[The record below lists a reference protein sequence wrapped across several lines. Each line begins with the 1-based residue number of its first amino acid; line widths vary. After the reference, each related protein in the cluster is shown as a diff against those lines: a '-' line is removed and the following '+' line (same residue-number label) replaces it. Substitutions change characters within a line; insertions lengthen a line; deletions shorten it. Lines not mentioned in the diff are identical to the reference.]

1 MSSWPLAS
9 HRFSCMRLMSLTGDH
24 VWFQGRFEKFVHF
37 LRLGNL
43 EVSWLVRLRN
53 RLVRDHAGLG
63 KIVQLTVG
71 YRMLSHSG

>member
-1 MSSWPLAS
+1 
-9 HRFSCMRLMSLTGDH
+9 MRLMSLTGDH

-43 EVSWLVRLRN
+43 HGKVGKRGEKASEVSWLVRLRN

-71 YRMLSHSG
+71 YRILSHSG

>member
-1 MSSWPLAS
+1 LHGKVGKRGEKAS
-9 HRFSCMRLMSLTGDH
+9 
-24 VWFQGRFEKFVHF
+24 
-37 LRLGNL
+37 